1 MTTNRRDFLA
11 KLSLAGVGIPALA
24 DGTAAA
30 RDAKTESNPPS
41 AEPTALQQVS
51 AGGTHSVLQQDHPY
65 IYVDSCM
72 QIWPDADLAVAHRH
86 GVTAY
91 GVTAWDPHDDTA
103 TALEGI
109 MYWHRIVAQHPNL
122 VLVETT
128 EDVRQAKLDGNAGLL
143 LAAQGGD
150 WIGRELHRVAAFHE
164 LGLRMLL
171 LAYNATNQLCDG
183 CLDRTDGGLTRLGQL
198 VVDECN
204 RVGIV
209 LDCTHTGRR
218 ATLEIIDRSAHPCI
232 YSHSNPSAI
241 VPSPRNIDDEQIEA
255 CTSRGGVIGLVSWGP
270 LVMQPGTTHRPT
282 LDEFIDLI
290 DYVAQLTGS
299 SDHIGI
305 STDMSLGTY
314 PLHESDPW
322 GTPDYPD
329 FTAEYNRHVTADI
342 RSPLRNVAGFSD
354 FAEIVGVADR
364 LLGRGYSE
372 QDVRQMLGENF
383 LRVFDEVWG

>member
-1 MTTNRRDFLA
+1 
-11 KLSLAGVGIPALA
+11 
-24 DGTAAA
+24 
-30 RDAKTESNPPS
+30 
-41 AEPTALQQVS
+41 
-51 AGGTHSVLQQDHPY
+51 
-65 IYVDSCM
+65 M

-86 GVTAY
+86 GVTVF
-91 GVTAWDPHDDTA
+91 GVTAWDPHVDVA

-109 MYWHRIVAQHPNL
+109 MYWHWVVAHFPNL
-122 VLVETT
+122 VLIETT
-128 EDVRQAKLDGNAGLL
+128 DDIRQAKRDAKAGLL

-150 WIGRELHRVAAFHE
+150 WIGRELHRVEAFRD
-164 LGLRMLL
+164 LGLRMAL

-183 CLDRTDGGLTRLGQL
+183 CLDRTDGGLSRLGQL

-218 ATLEIIDRSAHPCI
+218 ATLEIIERSEHPCI

-241 VPSPRNIDDEQIEA
+241 VPSPRNIDDEQITA
-255 CTSRGGVIGLVSWGP
+255 CASRGGVIGLVSWGP
-270 LVMQPGTTHRPT
+270 LVMRPGTTHRPT

-314 PLHESDPW
+314 PFHESDPW
-322 GTPDYPD
+322 GAPDYPD
-329 FTAEYNRHVTADI
+329 FTALYNRHVTADI

-354 FAEIVGVADR
+354 FAEIVAVADR
-364 LLGRGYSE
+364 LLERGYSDD
-372 QDVRQMLGENF
+372 DVRQMLGGNL
-383 LRVFDEVWG
+383 LRVFEAVWQ

>member
-1 MTTNRRDFLA
+1 MTTNRRDFLT

-24 DGTAAA
+24 SGTNAGRGAL
-30 RDAKTESNPPS
+30 TESPRSATEPS
-41 AEPTALQQVS
+41 TPQQR
-51 AGGTHSVLQQDHPY
+51 AGGTHSVLEQDHPY
-65 IYVDSCM
+65 IYIDSCM
-72 QIWPDADLAVAHRH
+72 QIWPDADLAIAHRH

-91 GVTAWDPHDDTA
+91 GLTAWDPHVDPA
-103 TALEGI
+103 TALEGA
-109 MYWHRIVAQHPNL
+109 MYWHKVVEQFPNL
-122 VLVETT
+122 VLIETT
-128 EDVRQAKLDGNAGLL
+128 DDIRQAKRDGKAGLL

-150 WIGRELHRVAAFHE
+150 WIGRELHRVAAFQQ

-171 LAYNATNQLCDG
+171 LAYNASNQLCDG
-183 CLDRTDGGLTRLGQL
+183 CLDRTDGGLTRLGQM

-209 LDCTHTGRR
+209 LDLTHTGRR
-218 ATLEIIDRSAHPCI
+218 ATLEIIDRSAHPCV

-241 VPSPRNIDDEQIEA
+241 VPSQRNIDDEQINA
-255 CTSRGGVIGLVSWGP
+255 CTERDGVIGLVSWGP
-270 LVMQPGTTHRPT
+270 LVMRPGTTHRPT

-314 PLHESDPW
+314 PFHESDPW
-322 GTPDYPD
+322 GAPDYPD
-329 FTAEYNRHVTADI
+329 FTALYNRHVTADI

-354 FAEIVGVADR
+354 FAEIVAVADR
-364 LLGRGYSE
+364 LLERGYSDD
-372 QDVRQMLGENF
+372 DVRRMLGGNL
-383 LRVFDEVWG
+383 LRVFEAVWQ